1 LRSKLPVL
9 FPRRRYV
16 VLRLDSEEEVGSR
29 DLIKEI
35 HSAQASLFG
44 DMGAARNR
52 LKLIYHEGSF
62 GMLRCHHDDLQQTR
76 AILAS
81 VYAVGG
87 VRAALH
93 IKGVAGTIKSAREKY
108 IPQLSRS
115 DAPDGRRRIELE
127 EVSGCI
133 VRIHGRK
140 IDLCPDDANKTRGSD
155 TRYLGLTS
163 FDLIGGHDDADGT
176 SDGLRQGYNGIQP

>member
-1 LRSKLPVL
+1 MRSKLPVL
-9 FPRRRYV
+9 FPKRRYV
-16 VLRLDSEEEVGSR
+16 VFRLDSEEEVGSS
-29 DLIKEI
+29 DLLKEI
-35 HSAQASLFG
+35 HSAHASLFG
-44 DMGAARNR
+44 DLGLARNR

-62 GMLRCHHDDLQQTR
+62 GMLRCRHDHLQQTR
-76 AILAS
+76 AVLAS
-81 VYAVGG
+81 VYVVSG
-87 VRAALH
+87 VRAAVH

-108 IPQLSRS
+108 IPKLSRFE
-115 DAPDGRRRIELE
+115 AEDGGRRIELK

-140 IDLCPDDANKTRGSD
+140 IDLCPDDPNKTRGSD

-176 SDGLRQGYNGIQP
+176 SDGL

>member
-9 FPRRRYV
+9 FPKRRYIV
-16 VLRLDSEEEVGSR
+16 FHLDSEEEVGSR
-29 DLIKEI
+29 DLQREI
-35 HSAQASLFG
+35 HFAQASLFG
-44 DMGAARNR
+44 DLGAARNR
-52 LKLIYHEGSF
+52 LKLIYHEGPF
-62 GMLRCHHDDLQQTR
+62 GMLRCRHDRVQQTR
-76 AILAS
+76 ATLAS

-93 IKGVAGTIKSAREKY
+93 MMGVAGTIKSAREKY

-115 DAPDGRRRIELE
+115 GAEDDGRRIELK

-140 IDLCPDDANKTRGSD
+140 IDLCPDDPNRTRGSD

-163 FDLIGGHDDADGT
+163 FDLSGGHDDADGT
-176 SDGLRQGYNGIQP
+176 SDGL